1 MLAMMLAAAAQMAGT
16 PAGTSAAGGPADDI
30 AGRWIT
36 ETRHGIVEITPCGAS
51 ICGRLIDSDT
61 IRGDPRSRDD
71 NNKDPAQRQRPLK
84 GLMMLQ
90 GFHAGTAHSAKS
102 WNSGSVYNPDDGGTY
117 HGTITVVDAR
127 TLKVRGCIVWPLCK
141 SQVWKRVG

>member
-1 MLAMMLAAAAQMAGT
+1 MLAMMAAAAAV
-16 PAGTSAAGGPADDI
+16 AASAAAGAATDSV

-61 IRGDPRSRDD
+61 IRGDPRSRDV
-71 NNKDPAQRQRPLK
+71 NNKDAVQRQRPLK

-90 GFHAGTAHSAKS
+90 GFHPDGSR
-102 WNSGSVYNPDDGGTY
+102 WDGGSVYNPDDGGTY
-117 HGTITVVDAR
+117 HGTITVIDTR

-141 SQVWKRVG
+141 SQAWKRVG

>member
-1 MLAMMLAAAAQMAGT
+1 MLAMMLAAAALSAAT
-16 PAGTSAAGGPADDI
+16 PAARVDGVL
-30 AGRWIT
+30 GRWIT
-36 ETRHGIVEITPCGAS
+36 QTRHGIVEITPCGGS

-71 NNKDPAQRQRPLK
+71 NNKAPAQRHRPLK

-90 GFHAGTAHSAKS
+90 GFRPDAAK
-102 WNSGSVYNPDDGGTY
+102 WDGGSVYNPDDGGTY
-117 HGTITVVDAR
+117 HGTITVVDAN